1 MASKYLDMV
10 TKMTSFGFE
19 KVSVI
24 NKSFQVVG
32 ASAQDAVP
40 NAWMRTVDEYD
51 DKTGAKT
58 GTKSV
63 QINENQE
70 LADTWA
76 TKKQFCFF
84 KQAYKVQYKG
94 EKKKMTVNGK
104 DEEVVPVL
112 AGLSEDRKTLI
123 VAKVMSDCWLIA
135 QATKAGGLDL
145 SAKGKKGKKG
155 KGKKKGFSEVKTMIG
170 NNDVSSY
177 FDELDEEDE

>member
-10 TKMTSFGFE
+10 TKMTGMGFD
-19 KVSVI
+19 KVCVI

-32 ASAQDAVP
+32 ASAQDAVAA
-40 NAWMRTVDEYD
+40 AWMRSVDEYD
-51 DKTGAKT
+51 DKTGVKT

-76 TKKQFCFF
+76 TKKTFCFF

-112 AGLSEDRKTLI
+112 AGISDDKKTLI
-123 VAKVMSDCWLIA
+123 VAKMMSDCWLIA
-135 QATKAGGLDL
+135 QAVKAGGLDL
-145 SAKGKKGKKG
+145 GAKGKKGKKG
-155 KGKKKGFSEVKTMIG
+155 KAKKKGFSEVKTLVG
-170 NNDVSSY
+170 NKDVAGY
-177 FDELDEEDE
+177 FEELDEDDE